1 MSKNVVIIKGGIGGL
16 VTACLLCEEE
26 FTTTI
31 LERNYKIDGRLQENG
46 MVRKIFSYISK
57 FIETHIQNKQ
67 LQNVLAWNKVL
78 RKYFKK

>member
-1 MSKNVVIIKGGIGGL
+1 MSKNVVIIKGGMGGL
-16 VTACLLCEEE
+16 VTGYLLCEEE
-26 FTTTI
+26 FTTTL
-31 LERNYKIDGRLQENG
+31 LERNYKIDGELQENG
-46 MVRKIFSYISK
+46 MVRKIFSYIGK

>member
-16 VTACLLCEEE
+16 VTACLLCKED

-31 LERNYKIDGRLQENG
+31 LERNYKIDGGLQGNG
-46 MVRKIFSYISK
+46 MVREIFSYIGK
-57 FIETHIQNKQ
+57 IFETHIQNKQ

>member
-1 MSKNVVIIKGGIGGL
+1 MSKNVVIIKGGMGGL
-16 VTACLLCEEE
+16 VTAYLLCEEE

-31 LERNYKIDGRLQENG
+31 LERDYKIDGRLQQNG